1 MRQGS
6 TRWIVPFCSP
16 SSKNSL
22 AGRSASKLSPRPSAK
37 KKARSRTCT
46 NLICSRKAISNAPPG
61 DGWRHCAR
69 IGTSVSPGPEGETRA
84 SCCEARVTMTELG
97 KALILFGGFILL
109 IGVLL
114 TLGGKIPWLGR
125 LPGDILIQRPH
136 FTFYFPLATSL
147 LVSVLLSL
155 LFFLW
160 RR

>member
-1 MRQGS
+1 
-6 TRWIVPFCSP
+6 
-16 SSKNSL
+16 
-22 AGRSASKLSPRPSAK
+22 
-37 KKARSRTCT
+37 
-46 NLICSRKAISNAPPG
+46 
-61 DGWRHCAR
+61 
-69 IGTSVSPGPEGETRA
+69 
-84 SCCEARVTMTELG
+84 MTELG
-97 KALILFGGFILL
+97 KALILFGGFILV